1 MLIHREVG
9 LIVVVLGLMGS
20 RLELGG
26 GCGWECREAFYGR
39 LDKGSI
45 GKDLRHGSPQRILIK
60 KKKKKDSLWFQLFI
74 AMVESKFIKPYP
86 TFQGRPE
93 IKYLLQGEMSGK
105 ESLLPMPARPLCTSL
120 AWRSLE
126 PM

>member
-1 MLIHREVG
+1 
-9 LIVVVLGLMGS
+9 MGS

-60 KKKKKDSLWFQLFI
+60 KKKKKKTVCGFN
-74 AMVESKFIKPYP
+74 
-86 TFQGRPE
+86 
-93 IKYLLQGEMSGK
+93 YLLPWWK
-105 ESLLPMPARPLCTSL
+105 VHV
-120 AWRSLE
+120 
-126 PM
+126 